1 MKCKFAIVLITSII
15 SILHA
20 KGYPIAWGY
29 IYRYI
34 DGQLVPVSGAKPLI
48 LEGIPPYFPPPSTN
62 QAFDFES
69 DVLLFTADSNSNAR
83 KNCTINFYPLCNW
96 SDSGFSVFD
105 VKFFSINN
113 RNFIALTG
121 QYTTPLQFRFRIIE
135 YFPETQNLSLK
146 LDLNLPWTTRIFADP
161 PFVYVGMREY
171 GIKVVNFSKPES
183 PETLTISGIR
193 AHDIWGDD
201 QYLYVASGTG
211 LAVINKS
218 DFNVAY
224 TWSDSGERNYTIAYN
239 PATQKVYL
247 SHRYSMVRIFDASNP
262 PNLIVLDSLI
272 SPGDY
277 FDVGAWNHDTLFV
290 IRTPLMG
297 FSLFKEDGTN
307 CGSYEHDYGMVYPY
321 AGIARSP
328 YLYVCW
334 EVQGIHKYL
343 YSAGEFQLIGFF
355 QPDTTWYG
363 AVESCDI
370 IDDSTIIIGAD
381 NKGIYILR
389 ERSVRVEECVSC
401 KNIKINA
408 LYSSGTL
415 KLDIPPQVGLPA
427 SIEIFTIDGKRIYST
442 TLNRSGLQ
450 TIKIPLVSGVYLLV
464 LKGKNRYTGKF
475 VSVK

>member
-1 MKCKFAIVLITSII
+1 MKRKFAVILITSII

-34 DGQLVPVSGAKPLI
+34 DGQLVPISGAKPLI
-48 LEGIPPYFPPPSTN
+48 LEGNPPYFPPPSTN
-62 QAFDFES
+62 QPFDFES
-69 DVLLFTADSNSNAR
+69 DVSLFTADSNSNAS
-83 KNCTINFYPLCNW
+83 KNCAINFYPLCNW

-121 QYTTPLQFRFRIIE
+121 QYTTPLQFRFKIIE
-135 YFPETQNLSLK
+135 YFPESQNLSVK

-171 GIKVVNFSKPES
+171 GIKVVNFSNPES

-193 AHDIWGDD
+193 AHDICGDD

-239 PATQKVYL
+239 PATKKVYL

-262 PNLIVLDSLI
+262 PNLIVLDSII

-343 YSAGEFQLIGFF
+343 YSAGEFQLMGFF

-415 KLDIPPQVGLPA
+415 KLELPPQVGLPA

-442 TLNRSGLQ
+442 TLNRPGLQ
-450 TIKIPLVSGVYLLV
+450 TLKIPLASGVYLLV